1 MLQPCVVTLELVFSW
16 ELIEVE
22 CQALIGFVII
32 VLLRPLMLDV
42 LEDIDAGGQEL
53 DNFD

>member
-1 MLQPCVVTLELVFSW
+1 MVFNW

-22 CQALIGFVII
+22 CQALIGFVIL
-32 VLLRPLMLDV
+32 VLVHLLMLDV